1 MFVNIGHLPS
11 ARLSSCTSGRTNL
24 RLNIRIRQWSS
35 PLDEED
41 GYYYDDDDDYCD
53 GENNKDDGEDND
65 EHVDGDGG
73 DHDNDN
79 DDDDDDLLEHSHLP
93 AVPISPFQRRWNSF
107 FVSILQIIRNE
118 HCCHHNSHGVMMVE
132 FTTTTILALMILT
145 NLPTFEHP
153 HLPRSA
159 SPLVFTNPGW
169 DTESVLQTA
178 PPGSIHKIMVM
189 KKRSGSVKMLT
200 CAKVT
205 GNHYDSMIYEVNGSK
220 ARLRTNLLITT
231 SPPDAHK
238 RRGSAHNHWGC
249 LSHKLKGVRW

>member
-1 MFVNIGHLPS
+1 MKAS
-11 ARLSSCTSGRTNL
+11 
-24 RLNIRIRQWSS
+24 
-35 PLDEED
+35 
-41 GYYYDDDDDYCD
+41 
-53 GENNKDDGEDND
+53 
-65 EHVDGDGG
+65 
-73 DHDNDN
+73 
-79 DDDDDDLLEHSHLP
+79 
-93 AVPISPFQRRWNSF
+93 
-107 FVSILQIIRNE
+107 
-118 HCCHHNSHGVMMVE
+118 
-132 FTTTTILALMILT
+132 LT
-145 NLPTFEHP
+145 NLPAFEHP

-249 LSHKLKGVRW
+249 LSHKLKGVRWWSTYTQNCQPQDWQLVGTSEDGNLTFIPSTSPPSLLL